1 MYGIDATGDE
11 YAHLAEISLRGF
23 SEFHI
28 PGAYW
33 VEYFPI
39 LRHVPS
45 WIPGIK
51 FKKAAEYY
59 RPYVEKMRNQP
70 FDLVKASLVSM
81 ASFDITSRIRV

>member
-45 WIPGIK
+45 
-51 FKKAAEYY
+51 
-59 RPYVEKMRNQP
+59 
-70 FDLVKASLVSM
+70 
-81 ASFDITSRIRV
+81 